1 MQAFS
6 PFQAGL
12 ARNWKKRISDS
23 QQNRKQNVLFW
34 QKALSKFT
42 WLQPVQLQKYK
53 SHPPPLLRY
62 PVLVNDMARRKALLE
77 RSNSHGL
84 GIMPTYPNTVDAVEG
99 LEIAN
104 SKKIFSG
111 AKQCIQRLVT
121 FPVHAYVQH
130 KDRQRILTC
139 LKELN

>member
-1 MQAFS
+1 
-6 PFQAGL
+6 
-12 ARNWKKRISDS
+12 
-23 QQNRKQNVLFW
+23 
-34 QKALSKFT
+34 
-42 WLQPVQLQKYK
+42 
-53 SHPPPLLRY
+53 
-62 PVLVNDMARRKALLE
+62 MARRKALLE